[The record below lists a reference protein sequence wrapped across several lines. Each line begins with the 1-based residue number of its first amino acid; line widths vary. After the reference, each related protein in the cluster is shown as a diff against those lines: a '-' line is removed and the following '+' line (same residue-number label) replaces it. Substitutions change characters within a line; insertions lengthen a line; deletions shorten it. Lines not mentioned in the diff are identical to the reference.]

1 MIALLM
7 NFGLMGVL
15 LFGLIKAYCD
25 IPLLNE
31 NPRTSGM
38 VTVAALLLI
47 MWIFPRIIG
56 FLIKF
61 ACFATVVYFICHAMG
76 WNLAHI
82 GEVKDD
88 IVKELQDKRDDLD
101 DTIGKLKDGIVPDK
115 KYTVTPSGV
124 VTGSHLQFD
133 NETVQLYGIDAP
145 FGNQTCK
152 NATGLTYNCSMISQQ
167 KLSELVNGKQL
178 TCTDKG
184 KGKNGHRLV
193 SCSVD
198 GDDLAA
204 LMVRSGW
211 AVADRDVTNTYVS
224 DEKSAHDHKIGL
236 WAGKFQAPWVW
247 RQMVESNTS
256 SSQNQGTNKS
266 NEDTGAKSSSP
277 TPFEKLK
284 NLFNIFGK

>member
-101 DTIGKLKDGIVPDK
+101 DTIGKLKDGIAPDK

-124 VTGSHLQFD
+124 VTGAHLQFD

-145 FGNQTCK
+145 F
-152 NATGLTYNCSMISQQ
+152 
-167 KLSELVNGKQL
+167 GKQL

-247 RQMVESNTS
+247 RQRVESSTS
-256 SSQNQGTNKS
+256 SHQNQRTNKS
-266 NEDTGAKSSSP
+266 NEDSGAKSSSP